1 MKGLKPLPLGSTAV
15 PGTPI
20 HVMGHPGDSFFY
32 FSAGHIANYERDQD
46 AVLWLN
52 VTADFGQG
60 SSGGPVLDGAG
71 NIVGQV
77 SRTYTLYAGGEASN
91 RRRRPIKVR
100 QVDDTTPES
109 SVEKSADEDH
119 VTRHRPDPQMVFKS
133 CTPVTAIRA
142 LVK

>member
-1 MKGLKPLPLGSTAV
+1 MDIPET
-15 PGTPI
+15 
-20 HVMGHPGDSFFY
+20 FFY
-32 FSAGHIANYERDQD
+32 FSAGHIANYERDD
-46 AVLWLN
+46 EGILWLN

-60 SSGGPVLDGAG
+60 SSGGPVMDGAG

-100 QVDDTTPES
+100 QVDDTTTTEGPKEES
-109 SVEKSADEDH
+109 DEDLAAKN
-119 VTRHRPDPQMVFKS
+119 RPDPQMVFKS
-133 CTPVTAIRA
+133 CTPVAAIRA